1 LKRSMELFFILT
13 LGFFTQK
20 ALGWGKIGHE
30 ATSVIAY
37 QLLNPSTKSK
47 VNQLTGAQDLLEAS
61 RWADGIRS
69 QAGWGH
75 TKPFHFTQVHDRTTY
90 YQSLGKATQDEV
102 AKGDAIRALVKA
114 EDTLRSPKASRELK
128 LYALKFIIH
137 FIGDIHQP
145 LHTGRPQD
153 LGGNQV
159 TLEWFGRSDNLHSV
173 WDNGIIRARLNG
185 SLIYRPG
192 ISEDLQLYLSLL
204 PKVPSSQVLSWMKGS
219 YLEWH
224 NESLA
229 LRAHPYASV
238 NMENEAVV
246 QKYYSVIDQRVQMA
260 GVRIAFVLNN
270 IFDARAVTAE
280 GTDLRRQLSTILGTE
295 QSDEI
300 LLEPTESL
308 MSDNEFPEFD
318 CHHH

>member
-1 LKRSMELFFILT
+1 MKRSMELFFILT

-20 ALGWGKIGHE
+20 AFGWGKIGHE

-37 QLLNPSTKSK
+37 QLLSSPTKSK

-61 RWADGIRS
+61 LWADGIRS
-69 QAGWGH
+69 QAGWTH
-75 TKPFHFTQVHDRTTY
+75 TKPFHFTQVHDRSTY
-90 YQSLGKATQDEV
+90 YQSLGKATQEEV
-102 AKGDAIRALVKA
+102 AQGDALRALVKA
-114 EDTLRSPKASRELK
+114 EDTLRSAKASKELK
-128 LYALKFIIH
+128 LYALKFIVH

-153 LGGNQV
+153 LGGNQIS
-159 TLEWFGRSDNLHSV
+159 LEWFGKQDNLHSV

-204 PKVPSSQVLSWMKGS
+204 PKVPTSQVMSWMKGS
-219 YLEWH
+219 FLEWH

-238 NMENEAVV
+238 NMENETVV

-270 IFDARAVTAE
+270 IFDARPVSAE
-280 GTDLRRQLSTILGTE
+280 GSELRRQLSTILGTE
-295 QSDEI
+295 QSEDI
-300 LLEPTESL
+300 WLEPTEGL
-308 MSDNEFPEFD
+308 MSDQEFSEFD
-318 CHHH
+318 CNHH